1 MTSPTDQELS
11 EREIG
16 GGFQEQFSE
25 LSDMQFSA
33 QITAEIH
40 TDADAQAGLDD
51 IIGEAEQEQEE
62 ISRRDKEILA
72 ALDEMLKNSRQAP
85 TPQQQKKP
93 RRNIRK
99 FTVGVISKGA
109 GLVSLALTLIMMG
122 IALICLFFS
131 AEQDFSLLMKLAPAA
146 AVFLGIEILLSW
158 LASSRKIRIN
168 IPCTVI
174 LAAVTA
180 GCCVMSVTL
189 NKSIVQTEQEF
200 SDRMAE
206 ANIYDASYTKLRH
219 TADISTLTVN
229 VDLNL
234 EGGRKRTSEELLTS
248 DKIEIEAVL
257 DGSYSSPADFAAE
270 CAGII
275 SVFQELDIPVDNFSF
290 SCETRLMS
298 FSLDVKGRFQQDQ
311 TAEEL
316 TKLVRYVF
324 IEDYDYI
331 QDLKDLTEETG
342 EMTTENKLY

>member
-11 EREIG
+11 EKEKDSG
-16 GGFQEQFSE
+16 LEEQYSE
-25 LSDMQFSA
+25 LSDVQFSA
-33 QITAEIH
+33 QITAEIT
-40 TDADAQAGLDD
+40 TDTENAAEVDD
-51 IIGEAEQEQEE
+51 IIGAAEREQEE
-62 ISRRDKEILA
+62 MTRRDREILA
-72 ALDEMLKNSRQAP
+72 ALDEVLKSTRQQP
-85 TPQQQKKP
+85 VTVQKEKKH
-93 RRNIRK
+93 RK
-99 FTVGVISKGA
+99 SFKRIAVGVIGKGA
-109 GLVSLALTLIMMG
+109 GLVSMALTLIMMG
-122 IALICLFFS
+122 TALICLFFS

-158 LASSRKIRIN
+158 FASGRKIRIN
-168 IPCTVI
+168 IPCTI
-174 LAAVTA
+174 IIAAVTA
-180 GCCVMSVTL
+180 GCCVLSVTL

-206 ANIYDASYTKLRH
+206 ANIYDASYKKLRH

-234 EGGRKRTSEELLTS
+234 ESGRKRTSEELYSS

-257 DGSYSSPADFAAE
+257 DGSYSSPSDFAAE

-275 SVFQELDIPVDNFSF
+275 DVFRELDIPVDKFRF

-298 FSLDVKGRFQQDQ
+298 FALNVEGRYQQDY

-331 QDLKDLTEETG
+331 HDLADLTEESA
-342 EMTTENKLY
+342 ESTTEN